1 MLGTY
6 SYHQIIRKT
15 IIGFGTLF
23 NNIEIRHQDENGND
37 TTFMKVPLAY
47 GPIQKF
53 LARIEQQP
61 DLSKKPSI
69 TLPRM
74 AFEMVGL
81 QYDPSRKATVAKSYL
96 AKSPTNSTGAT
107 KVYLPVPYNIQFELS
122 IIAKVNDDVLQ
133 IVEQILPNFQPALNF
148 TINLIDSIGEKRDV
162 PVVLEGIRMQDDYET
177 DFNSRRTIIWTLAFT
192 AKVNLFGVIADN
204 TDGLIKKVQ
213 VDYMSGTKTD
223 TTRPKREIRY
233 TATPKALE
241 DYNGDLVVDSNDDP
255 LIEYGD
261 DFGFNEETSFFQDM
275 KMFSA
280 SQGDDVKI

>member
-23 NNIEIRHQDENGND
+23 NNIEIRHQDENGSD
-37 TTFMKVPLAY
+37 YSFMKVPLAY

-81 QYDPSRKATVAKSYL
+81 QYDPARKGTVAKSYI
-96 AKSPTNSTGAT
+96 AKSPTNTTGAT
-107 KVYLPVPYNIQFELS
+107 KVYLPVPYNLTFELS
-122 IIAKVNDDVLQ
+122 IIAKINDDVLQ

-162 PVVLEGIRMQDDYET
+162 PVVLDGIRMQDDYET
-177 DFNSRRTIIWTLAFT
+177 DFNSRRTIIWTLTFT
-192 AKVNLFGVIADN
+192 SKVNLFGAIADS

-213 VDYMSGTKTD
+213 VDYMSGTNTN
-223 TTRPKREIRY
+223 TARREVRY

-241 DYNGDLVVDSNDDP
+241 DYNGDLVVDSNDDA
-255 LIEYGD
+255 LVEYGD
-261 DFGFNEETSFFQDM
+261 DFGFNETISFFQDM
-275 KMFSA
+275 KAYSA
-280 SQGDDVKI
+280 SQGTDVVM